1 MVDATAFTQ
10 MELAIFLYLIYHH
23 WEYVNIYK
31 DKDLGP
37 RLDFYQ
43 RISNRY
49 QFFPSDKYQTDT
61 DEIFK
66 EITVFQEKLNS
77 SDKILVK

>member
-1 MVDATAFTQ
+1 M
-10 MELAIFLYLIYHH
+10 
-23 WEYVNIYK
+23 YK
-31 DKDLGP
+31 DMDLGP

-49 QFFPSDKYQTDT
+49 RFFPSDKYQTDT

-66 EITVFQEKLNS
+66 EITVY
-77 SDKILVK
+77 